1 MTTSDCS
8 TQGGSYPVWGPG
20 NSRAVHDDATPAQVF
35 LRPIG
40 TPLPLGFVGLV
51 VATSVLSCFNLGWIP
66 ATEQHQVAIVLMAF
80 AFPLQLIS
88 TVLLF
93 LARDAPSGAGIGV
106 QSVTWLSLG
115 LLLETGRP
123 GSLSATTGILLF
135 AAAAAL
141 LPSAVTSCTSKLV
154 PGLVMVGV
162 ALRYVLTGLYE
173 KLGGTGWDHLA
184 GWEGIAVAGL
194 AVYAAL
200 ASDLE
205 GSFRRTVIPM
215 GRRVSLEQRLAD
227 QFPTIEREPGVRQQL

>member
-1 MTTSDCS
+1 M
-8 TQGGSYPVWGPG
+8 
-20 NSRAVHDDATPAQVF
+20 HDDDTPARVF
-35 LRPIG
+35 LRPLG

-51 VATSVLSCFNLGWIP
+51 VATSVLSSFNLGWIP
-66 ATEQHQVAIVLMAF
+66 VSEQHQVALVLMAF

-93 LARDAPSGAGIGV
+93 LARDAAAGAAIGV

-123 GSLSATTGILLF
+123 GALSATAGILLF

-141 LPSAVTSCTSKLV
+141 LPSALTSCTSKLV
-154 PGLVMVGV
+154 PGLVMVAV

-173 KLGGTGWDHLA
+173 KLGTVGWEHAA
-184 GWEGIAVAGL
+184 GWEGIVVAGM
-194 AVYAAL
+194 AIYAAL

-205 GSFRRTVIPM
+205 GSFRRTVLPM
-215 GRRVSLEQRLAD
+215 GRREPLEQRLSH
-227 QFPTIEREPGVRQQL
+227 QFPGIEREPGVRQQL